1 MTKKMMDTR
10 AISVNPD
17 TKRERRISSTG
28 ELSTGGSLVSSTSS
42 EKPLPNYLRAST
54 SSCHDFCKYGRKH
67 DSDAEAKHP
76 FLLKSGKKLTL
87 REELLQVNSV
97 NVEERWKRLTT
108 KPKSSSHQRAEFP
121 DTTAVSKQKAASKIK
136 EVRLPEQHA
145 DMKLQISSSIQK
157 SSISSDSESPPTSQN
172 EETQVKSLNIGDQKM
187 KQVTKSKTLNKS
199 QSFSSKL
206 KVGEQM
212 GTSLG
217 NGIDGSQKSGTIKR
231 NISSPLQEATS
242 STKPRLIRQTSSK
255 SDITHDGPQK
265 IGQKPLVHNE
275 VPQVAVKR
283 VTSKKAIKSPTE
295 GSGSSLTPSHGPIEQ
310 RNKKVLYDKSREITR
325 TLERKMLKPSTAS
338 PSLKHI
344 GDETSSS
351 KQSKYKNGKQT
362 VSMKNQKVG
371 NNAELVARNNEKKTL
386 YVIDKIPEKVDMDS
400 AEQNSSKVE
409 NIVYDLSEQ
418 PLSKYENIDS
428 DSLQETSLKPDNSD
442 TGVLGHKLLEPENI
456 SAASLEL
463 TPDDKKKFQVK
474 NADMD
479 FLEQRSLSPENIDFD
494 SLEMIPDDKKWLEP
508 ENADMNSLGENMLKP
523 EENGFE
529 SLVKPTD
536 QELHGPKSADTDSL
550 EQELLKLEDIDL
562 DSLNV
567 QNLLEQGNA
576 DKDFLEQKLLK
587 PENIDLDSLELNPN
601 DDHSSQLG
609 SDDEEIEEIESASS
623 ESSESE
629 SVNEPSKDEQK
640 KRSRIDAVVHPE
652 DKLST
657 PHKLKFRRGKII
669 ELQPE
674 CKGLRRLRFR
684 RGRLMSKSADDDQV
698 ERMNFQRSEMGAP
711 ASDPSPESK
720 GVVLKHQDMQE
731 KKDIQGLFNNVIEE
745 TASKLVESRRSK
757 VKALVGAFETVIS
770 LQDSKPASTG

>member
-1 MTKKMMDTR
+1 MTKKVMDTR
-10 AISVNPD
+10 AISVNPE
-17 TKRERRISSTG
+17 TKGDGRISSTG

-67 DSDAEAKHP
+67 DFGAEAKHP

-87 REELLQVNSV
+87 REESRQVNSV
-97 NVEERWKRLTT
+97 NVEERRKRLMTN
-108 KPKSSSHQRAEFP
+108 PKSSSHQRAEFP
-121 DTTAVSKQKAASKIK
+121 DNTAVSKQKAASKIK
-136 EVRLPEQHA
+136 EVRLPEQHV
-145 DMKLQISSSIQK
+145 DMKSQISSSIQK
-157 SSISSDSESPPTSQN
+157 SSISSDSEGPPTSQIG
-172 EETQVKSLNIGDQKM
+172 ETQASMNIGDQKM
-187 KQVTKSKTLNKS
+187 KQVLESKTLSKS
-199 QSFSSKL
+199 QSFSSRL

-275 VPQVAVKR
+275 VTQVAAKH
-283 VTSKKAIKSPTE
+283 VTSKKATKSPTE
-295 GSGSSLTPSHGPIEQ
+295 GSGSSLTASHGPIEQ
-310 RNKKVLYDKSREITR
+310 RNKKALYDKSREITR

-338 PSLKHI
+338 LSLKHT
-344 GDETSSS
+344 GDEISSS
-351 KQSKYKNGKQT
+351 KLSKYKNGKQT
-362 VSMKNQKVG
+362 VSLKNQKVG
-371 NNAELVARNNEKKTL
+371 NNAELVTRNNEKKTL
-386 YVIDKIPEKVDMDS
+386 CVIDKTPEKVDMDS

-418 PLSKYENIDS
+418 PLSKYEDIDS

-442 TGVLGHKLLEPENI
+442 TAVLGHKLLEPENI

-463 TPDDKKKFQVK
+463 RPDDKKKFQVK

-479 FLEQRSLSPENIDFD
+479 FLEQRSLSPENTDFD
-494 SLEMIPDDKKWLEP
+494 SLGMIPDDKKWLEP

-529 SLVKPTD
+529 SSVKPIE

-562 DSLNV
+562 DSLDV
-567 QNLLEQGNA
+567 QNLLEQGDA
-576 DKDFLEQKLLK
+576 DKDFLGQKLLK
-587 PENIDLDSLELNPN
+587 PENIDLDSLELKPN
-601 DDHSSQLG
+601 DDQSSQLG
-609 SDDEEIEEIESASS
+609 SDDEEIEEVESASS
-623 ESSESE
+623 KSSESE
-629 SVNEPSKDEQK
+629 SVNEPSKDVQK
-640 KRSRIDAVVHPE
+640 RRTRMDAVVHPE

-657 PHKLKFRRGKII
+657 PQKLKFRRGKII

-684 RGRLMSKSADDDQV
+684 RGRLMSKSADDGQV

-711 ASDPSPESK
+711 VSDPSPESK
-720 GVVLKHQDMQE
+720 GVVLKHQDTQE

>member
-1 MTKKMMDTR
+1 MIKKVMDTH

-17 TKRERRISSTG
+17 TKGDRRISSTG

-54 SSCHDFCKYGRKH
+54 SSCHDFCKYGRQH
-67 DSDAEAKHP
+67 DFDAEAKHP
-76 FLLKSGKKLTL
+76 FLLKPGKKLTL
-87 REELLQVNSV
+87 REEWQQVNSV
-97 NVEERWKRLTT
+97 NVEERQKRLTA
-108 KPKSSSHQRAEFP
+108 KPKSSSHQRTEFP
-121 DTTAVSKQKAASKIK
+121 DTTAVSKQKAVSKIK
-136 EVRLPEQHA
+136 EVRLPEQHV

-157 SSISSDSESPPTSQN
+157 SSISIDSEGPPTSRN
-172 EETQVKSLNIGDQKM
+172 EETQAKSMNIGDQKM
-187 KQVTKSKTLNKS
+187 KQVIKSKTLKKS
-199 QSFSSKL
+199 RSFSSKL

-255 SDITHDGPQK
+255 SDITHDGPK
-265 IGQKPLVHNE
+265 KFGQNPLVHNE
-275 VPQVAVKR
+275 VTRVAAKH
-283 VTSKKAIKSPTE
+283 VTSEKAIKSPTE
-295 GSGSSLTPSHGPIEQ
+295 GSGSSLTASHGPIEQ
-310 RNKKVLYDKSREITR
+310 RNKKILYDKSREITR
-325 TLERKMLKPSTAS
+325 TLERKMLKPS

-371 NNAELVARNNEKKTL
+371 NNAELVTRNNEKKTL

-409 NIVYDLSEQ
+409 NIVYDISEQ
-418 PLSKYENIDS
+418 PLSKYENSDS

-456 SAASLEL
+456 SVASLEL
-463 TPDDKKKFQVK
+463 RPDDKKKFQVK

-479 FLEQRSLSPENIDFD
+479 FLEKRSLSPENIDFD
-494 SLEMIPDDKKWLEP
+494 SLELIPDDQKWLEP

-529 SLVKPTD
+529 SLVKPPD
-536 QELHGPKSADTDSL
+536 QELLGPKSADTDSL

-587 PENIDLDSLELNPN
+587 PENIDLDSLEPNPN
-601 DDHSSQLG
+601 DDQSSQLG
-609 SDDEEIEEIESASS
+609 SDDEEIEEIESATS

-629 SVNEPSKDEQK
+629 SVNEPSKDEQE
-640 KRSRIDAVVHPE
+640 KRARIDAVVHPE

-669 ELQPE
+669 ELQSE

>member
-1 MTKKMMDTR
+1 MTKKVMDSR
-10 AISVNPD
+10 AISLNPD
-17 TKRERRISSTG
+17 TKGDRTIV
-28 ELSTGGSLVSSTSS
+28 SLTSS

-54 SSCHDFCKYGRKH
+54 SSCHDFCKYGWKH
-67 DSDAEAKHP
+67 DFEAEAKHP

-87 REELLQVNSV
+87 KEKSQQVNSV
-97 NVEERWKRLTT
+97 NVEERLKRLTT
-108 KPKSSSHQRAEFP
+108 KPKSSSHQRAESP
-121 DTTAVSKQKAASKIK
+121 DNTAVSKQKAASKIK
-136 EVRLPEQHA
+136 EARLPEQHV

-157 SSISSDSESPPTSQN
+157 SSISSDSEGPPTSQN
-172 EETQVKSLNIGDQKM
+172 EETQVKSTNIMDQKM
-187 KQVTKSKTLNKS
+187 KQVIKSKILNKS

-206 KVGEQM
+206 KVGEQK

-217 NGIDGSQKSGTIKR
+217 NGIDGSRKSGTIKR

-242 STKPRLIRQTSSK
+242 STKPRLIRQTSLK

-275 VPQVAVKR
+275 VTQVTAKH
-283 VTSKKAIKSPTE
+283 VTSKKAIKSPAE

-310 RNKKVLYDKSREITR
+310 RNKKVLSDKSREITR

-351 KQSKYKNGKQT
+351 KQSRYKNGKQS

-371 NNAELVARNNEKKTL
+371 NTELVTQNNEKKTL
-386 YVIDKIPEKVDMDS
+386 YAIDKITEKVDMDS

-409 NIVYDLSEQ
+409 NIVYDISEQ

-428 DSLQETSLKPDNSD
+428 DSLQQTSLKPDNSD
-442 TGVLGHKLLEPENI
+442 TGILGHKLLESENI
-456 SAASLEL
+456 SAGSLEL
-463 TPDDKKKFQVK
+463 RPDDKKMFQVK

-494 SLEMIPDDKKWLEP
+494 SLELVPDDQKRLKP
-508 ENADMNSLGENMLKP
+508 ENADINSLGENMLKP

-529 SLVKPTD
+529 SLVKRTD
-536 QELHGPKSADTDSL
+536 QDFHGPKSADMDSL

-576 DKDFLEQKLLK
+576 NKDFLEQKLLK
-587 PENIDLDSLELNPN
+587 PENIDLGSLELKPN
-601 DDHSSQLG
+601 DDQSSQLG
-609 SDDEEIEEIESASS
+609 SDDEDIEELESASS
-623 ESSESE
+623 ESTESE

-640 KRSRIDAVVHPE
+640 RRARIDAVGHPE
-652 DKLST
+652 DELST

-684 RGRLMSKSADDDQV
+684 RGRLMSKSANDGQV

-711 ASDPSPESK
+711 VSDPSPESK

-745 TASKLVESRRSK
+745 TANKLVESRRSK